1 MSQNPRWQQVEA
13 LFHAADE
20 LDPKARAAFLDR
32 RCNGDLELRSEV
44 ESLLHSSDRA
54 SGFLNK
60 PILDVVKEV
69 ANGPPPALTPGSRLG
84 RYSIIAKLGAGGMG
98 QVFVAQDLQ
107 LRRKVALKVLPPW
120 LTRDERALRRFE
132 QEAQAASALNHPN
145 ILTIYEFAEIKGLVF
160 IASEVV
166 EGQTLRQK
174 LANGALDSGEAIDI
188 ALQTARALEAAHA
201 HGIVHRDIKPENLI
215 VRPDRLVKLL
225 DFGIAKLTE
234 EPAETSSSPTNTLAG
249 AVLGTVKYMSP
260 EQARGMPVDG
270 RSDLFSLGAV
280 LYEMLSG
287 RAPFAAKTV
296 GDLIGEILNADPP
309 SITALN
315 PGVPGPLR
323 AIVKKALCKDREPRY
338 QEASEFTRDLLELK
352 KEVEFRA
359 HLQKS
364 VAQTEAIETGDHSS
378 SRTETTVVLPTS
390 GRFKSR
396 GRVLSIIKWGMA
408 CVLSLALGLGFVLRR
423 RAAASHDASHPL
435 SLAVL
440 PFQNLKPDPA
450 TDFLGFSLADAVIT
464 KLGYVNTLTLRPSS
478 AVDKYRNKTID
489 PQTVGRE
496 LQVDTLLTG
505 SFVRDGDDFRITTQ
519 LIDARAD
526 RILWQDAIDVK
537 YDKLLTLQ
545 DRVSQQIIK
554 GLELKLS
561 PAEAEHLKSG
571 KPVNA
576 LAYEYYLR
584 GVDLYSLNDFVTA
597 MKVLQKSIEIQT
609 DYAPTWTELGRAY
622 TTTASLHSGGAV
634 LYQKAQE
641 AYERALLLNPS
652 LVEPRIYMGNLLT
665 NTGRV
670 EQAVPLL
677 RAALQAHPNS
687 AEAHWELG
695 YAYRFGGMLPESI
708 AEAEQ
713 ARGFDPEVKINSSAL
728 NSYLYMGQYD
738 RFLQSLPAN
747 NSVYILFYR
756 AFAEY
761 HEKKLQQAAEDFDSA
776 YKLDPTLLPAQVG
789 KALRYSITHQN
800 AQGIEFLHKTEATI
814 QERGV
819 ADAELIYK
827 VAQAYAVLGDKASA
841 LRMLQRS
848 IDGGFFC
855 YPYFLR
861 DPLLDNLR
869 NQSAFQHQMEEG
881 HHRHEEFKTKFF

>member
-13 LFHAADE
+13 LFHAAVE

-120 LTRDERALRRFE
+120 LTRDERALRHFE

-174 LANGALDSGEAIDI
+174 LANGALDSREAIDI

-215 VRPDRLVKLL
+215 VRPDGLVKLL

-234 EPAETSSSPTNTLAG
+234 EPAETSRSATNTQAG

-287 RAPFAAKTV
+287 RAPFAAKAV

-315 PGVPGPLR
+315 PGVPGPLQ

-364 VAQTEAIETGDHSS
+364 VAQTEAQETGDHSS

-396 GRVLSIIKWGMA
+396 VRVLSIIKWGVA
-408 CVLSLALGLGFVLRR
+408 FVLSLALGLGFVLRR
-423 RAAASHDASHPL
+423 REAASHDASHPL

-478 AVDKYRNKTID
+478 AVDKYRNRTID

-526 RILWQDAIDVK
+526 RILWQDAINVK
-537 YDKLLTLQ
+537 YEKLLSLQ

-561 PAEAEHLKSG
+561 PAEAEHLKSR

-584 GVDLYSLNDFVTA
+584 GVDLYSLNDFVAA

-641 AYERALLLNPS
+641 AYERALLLDPS

-677 RAALQAHPNS
+677 RAALHAHPNS

-789 KALRYSITHQN
+789 KALRYSIAHQN
-800 AQGIEFLHKTEATI
+800 AQGIEFLHKTETTI

-869 NQSAFQHQMEEG
+869 NQPAFQHQMEEAR
-881 HHRHEEFKTKFF
+881 HRHEEFKTKFF

>member
-13 LFHAADE
+13 LFHAAVE

-174 LANGALDSGEAIDI
+174 LANGALDSREAIDI

-215 VRPDRLVKLL
+215 VRPDGLVKLL

-234 EPAETSSSPTNTLAG
+234 EPAETSSSPTNTQAG

-287 RAPFAAKTV
+287 RAPFAAKAV

-364 VAQTEAIETGDHSS
+364 VAQTEAIERQG
-378 SRTETTVVLPTS
+378 
-390 GRFKSR
+390 
-396 GRVLSIIKWGMA
+396 
-408 CVLSLALGLGFVLRR
+408 
-423 RAAASHDASHPL
+423 
-435 SLAVL
+435 
-440 PFQNLKPDPA
+440 
-450 TDFLGFSLADAVIT
+450 IT
-464 KLGYVNTLTLRPSS
+464 L
-478 AVDKYRNKTID
+478 
-489 PQTVGRE
+489 
-496 LQVDTLLTG
+496 
-505 SFVRDGDDFRITTQ
+505 
-519 LIDARAD
+519 
-526 RILWQDAIDVK
+526 
-537 YDKLLTLQ
+537 
-545 DRVSQQIIK
+545 
-554 GLELKLS
+554 
-561 PAEAEHLKSG
+561 PAERK
-571 KPVNA
+571 
-576 LAYEYYLR
+576 R
-584 GVDLYSLNDFVTA
+584 
-597 MKVLQKSIEIQT
+597 
-609 DYAPTWTELGRAY
+609 R
-622 TTTASLHSGGAV
+622 
-634 LYQKAQE
+634 
-641 AYERALLLNPS
+641 
-652 LVEPRIYMGNLLT
+652 
-665 NTGRV
+665 
-670 EQAVPLL
+670 
-677 RAALQAHPNS
+677 
-687 AEAHWELG
+687 
-695 YAYRFGGMLPESI
+695 
-708 AEAEQ
+708 
-713 ARGFDPEVKINSSAL
+713 
-728 NSYLYMGQYD
+728 
-738 RFLQSLPAN
+738 
-747 NSVYILFYR
+747 
-756 AFAEY
+756 
-761 HEKKLQQAAEDFDSA
+761 
-776 YKLDPTLLPAQVG
+776 
-789 KALRYSITHQN
+789 
-800 AQGIEFLHKTEATI
+800 
-814 QERGV
+814 
-819 ADAELIYK
+819 
-827 VAQAYAVLGDKASA
+827 
-841 LRMLQRS
+841 
-848 IDGGFFC
+848 
-855 YPYFLR
+855 
-861 DPLLDNLR
+861 
-869 NQSAFQHQMEEG
+869 
-881 HHRHEEFKTKFF
+881 